1 MGLRMKIRISFYGD
15 ATASAVE
22 IDQLG
27 EIKEEL
33 VSQNLGYSWGGTT
46 ELGVTSIDFEFT
58 DNDEYS
64 AREHIAAAFAKIAP
78 NAKYTVEHSNYPPRE
93 EDFRQ

>member
-1 MGLRMKIRISFYGD
+1 MGLRMKIRISFDGN

-27 EIKEEL
+27 AIKDEL
-33 VSQNLGYSWGGTT
+33 ISQNLGYSWGGTT

-58 DNDEYS
+58 DDDEYS
-64 AREHIAAAFAKIAP
+64 AREHIAAAFAKLAP
-78 NAKYTVEHSNYPPRE
+78 EAKYTVEHSSYPPRE
-93 EDFRQ
+93 EDFEQ